1 MDEPRFERDLPLF
14 AIVLT
19 LFVSGGLV
27 DLFVLDQPVEWMSF
41 HVIFEGAVLLVG
53 LGMLLVLARARLQA
67 RRTIR
72 ELAAEVAAHEA
83 DRERWRSGSQAALQS
98 MAAAIDRQF
107 DEWQLTPAEREVA
120 LALLKG
126 HSHKAIAARTERSAQ
141 TVRSHAAAVYAKA
154 GLSGRAQLSAFF
166 LEDIDLPSRA
176 SANAAIP

>member
-1 MDEPRFERDLPLF
+1 MDRPPSERDLPLF
-14 AIVLT
+14 VIVLA

-27 DLFVLDQPVEWMSF
+27 DLLVLDQPVEWLSF
-41 HVIFEGAVLLVG
+41 HVIFETTVLLIG
-53 LGMLLVLARARLQA
+53 LGLLLMLARARVIA
-67 RRTIR
+67 RRAIR
-72 ELAAEVAAHEA
+72 ELTAEVAAHEA
-83 DRERWRSGSQAALQS
+83 DRDRWRTGSQAALLS
-98 MAAAIDRQF
+98 MAVAIDRQF

-166 LEDIDLPSRA
+166 LEDIDLPSPAEARPQA
-176 SANAAIP
+176 S